1 MALEYNA
8 NEPIELLMKCSS
20 DVTAITVRQ
29 AGDGDTRF
37 IPDTPVADFEK
48 NADGWYVIK
57 LSADEVIPT
66 ISPCYAIGVTVRLPN
81 DNRMNCYVAIKDMK
95 INDEAVDFLDYV
107 DEDSF
112 ISAYVTSPD
121 ALDVTIVE

>member
-1 MALEYNA
+1 
-8 NEPIELLMKCSS
+8 
-20 DVTAITVRQ
+20 
-29 AGDGDTRF
+29 
-37 IPDTPVADFEK
+37 
-48 NADGWYVIK
+48 
-57 LSADEVIPT
+57 
-66 ISPCYAIGVTVRLPN
+66 
-81 DNRMNCYVAIKDMK
+81 MNCYVAIKDMK